1 MSDIRY
7 RPEAGNSE
15 DPALTRLLREH
26 YAAPVDSDYWSGFE
40 AAIMKRVSRGDSA
53 PAGIFELL
61 AGWSR
66 PGLIAAGV
74 AGLIAGLAIS
84 RVRQAEASVAYEAV
98 FRDSSPAVAMQ
109 IPPEQTKSAREAT
122 LRYLITP

>member
-1 MSDIRY
+1 MSDVRN
-7 RPEAGNSE
+7 RPDAGHSD

-26 YAAPVDSDYWSGFE
+26 YAAPSDSDYWSGLE
-40 AAIMKRVSRGDSA
+40 AAVMGRIRRGDSP
-53 PAGIFELL
+53 PAGILDLL

-66 PGLIAAGV
+66 AGLIAAGV
-74 AGLIAGLAIS
+74 AGLIAGLAVS

-109 IPPEQTKSAREAT
+109 INASETKSARDAT